1 MSLVAWGGKGG
12 GGCRPPP
19 HALYARHD
27 QRAGGGSPLWRLM
40 APTTSQGQLRRREA
54 GWEGS
59 RRQNRDPRNTWRIPV
74 GCGRGG
80 LRVEG
85 WAVRASRQ
93 FTAKPDVIK
102 GPSGRRGGCARKV
115 AGLIRG
121 GLRGCPGMPGH
132 AWRARRV
139 GWDGGAREST
149 VRRGE
154 VSRGRSTGGIAC
166 RREGPNAKPRRR
178 TPVLAGWTLKAANPV
193 RGLGGTV

>member
-1 MSLVAWGGKGG
+1 V
-12 GGCRPPP
+12 
-19 HALYARHD
+19 LYARHD

-40 APTTSQGQLRRREA
+40 TPTTSRGQLRRREA

-59 RRQNRDPRNTWRIPV
+59 RRQNRDLGNTWRVPV
-74 GCGRGG
+74 GCERDG

-121 GLRGCPGMPGH
+121 DLRGCPWMPGH

-139 GWDGGAREST
+139 GRDGGVREG
-149 VRRGE
+149 VAGRGE

-166 RREGPNAKPRRR
+166 RWEGPNAKPRCR
-178 TPVLAGWTLKAANPV
+178 TPVLAEWTMIAANPV
-193 RGLGGTV
+193 RGLAGSAGG